1 MTRTF
6 SEPNSLENID
16 RLCALLFDSWCER
29 RSVIPLAYLMHAWPI
44 LKAAPLAMTRLL
56 NTLRELRQFHPDAL
70 SEDEH
75 QVIEQVFAIDEL
87 SGNTDLEGL
96 LP

>member
-6 SEPNSLENID
+6 PEPNALEEMD
-16 RLCALLFDSWCER
+16 RLCTHLFDSWCER

-44 LKAAPLAMTRLL
+44 LKAPLSRRLLL
-56 NTLRELRQFHPDAL
+56 NTLHELRQFHPESL
-70 SEDEH
+70 SERDH
-75 QVIEQVFAIDEL
+75 QVVEQVLAIDTH
-87 SGNTDLEGL
+87 SVKTNPDGL